1 MHEQV
6 RETFMVGRVHYG
18 MIVGI
23 IYGSEHRYFKMD
35 CKTGNFD
42 WVQITYDEYSKAQE
56 YGLYPSDGSLQ
67 YNIYVE
73 RQKSLVDY

>member
-1 MHEQV
+1 MHNQV

-35 CKTGNFD
+35 CRTGNFD
-42 WVQITYDEYSKAQE
+42 WVQISSDEYHKAQE
-56 YGLYPSDGSLQ
+56 
-67 YNIYVE
+67 
-73 RQKSLVDY
+73 